1 MTAKLADPIRLAKQ
15 PTRPELDG
23 EPAPGPMVQLTPELF
38 SWLTSL
44 THAAPPAPA
53 AAAEPAKPGEIVD
66 ELAAR
71 RAR

>member
-1 MTAKLADPIRLAKQ
+1 MTAKLADSIRLAKQ
-15 PTRPELDG
+15 PTRPELES

-38 SWLTSL
+38 NWLTSL
-44 THAAPPAPA
+44 THAAPPAPT
-53 AAAEPAKPGEIVD
+53 AAAEPANPLESVD